1 MSEKSALDILVEE
14 TASAARKAVDEAKF
28 DTSTYGV
35 ITEKAGT
42 SYKVAAFGGV
52 YRFTSSHEYS
62 VGQKVVVTAL
72 QKNFRNI
79 VVTEGNTN
87 VELLNIKSV
96 VGQIGNDLEKLSDK
110 ANSEQ
115 KEVQSQINNT
125 ITTYYRYKDP
135 SERGSNDPSVD
146 WTTDEQKKA
155 HDGDLYQN
163 VRKNH
168 CFRWADTGEGY
179 EWVRI
184 TDSGLIN
191 ALSMAIY
198 ARDTA
203 NSKSKTFTQKP
214 TPMYNAGD
222 FWTEGPSGDLY
233 VCIKSRGDTEAYNKD
248 DWILA
253 TKYTDDTRAEEV
265 NTALNTH
272 IDIETG
278 HYNELSQGV
287 SDNKTAIVNVK
298 DSVEQIQGNVGS
310 FTAWDYNKTKK
321 QVGTN
326 KTNIEAL
333 QTDLKTA
340 NSQIGTNKAN
350 IETLQT
356 DFKTVN
362 SQVGTNKTNIETLQA
377 DLKTASDQVKT
388 NKTNIGTLTTDLND
402 AKSMESDHYGE
413 LTQSI
418 SDTNDSVAA
427 LNETVAAITLKNFL
441 AELGMAVNEDGA
453 LCFVAGS

>member
-42 SYKVAAFGGV
+42 AYKVAAFGGV

-96 VGQIGNDLEKLSDK
+96 VGQLGNDLEKLSDK

-135 SERGSNDPSVD
+135 NEKGSNDPSVN

-163 VRKNH
+163 VRRNH

-203 NSKSKTFTQKP
+203 NSKSQTFTQRP

-222 FWTEGPSGDLY
+222 IWTEGPSGDLY
-233 VCIKSRGDTEAYNKD
+233 VCIKSRGDTESYSKD

-253 TKYTDDTRAEEV
+253 TKYTDDTFAKEV
-265 NTALNTH
+265 NRTLNTQ
-272 IDIETG
+272 IDTETG

-287 SDNKTAIVNVK
+287 SDNKTAIKNVK

-310 FTAWDYNKTKK
+310 FTALDYNKTKK

-340 NSQIGTNKAN
+340 NSQIGTNK
-350 IETLQT
+350 
-356 DFKTVN
+356 
-362 SQVGTNKTNIETLQA
+362 SNIETLQA

-388 NKTNIGTLTTDLND
+388 NKTNIGTLTTDLNN
-402 AKSMESDHYGE
+402 AKSTESDHYGE

-418 SDTNDSVAA
+418 SDTNDSVTA

-441 AELGMAVNEDGA
+441 AELGMAVNKDGA
-453 LCFVAGS
+453 LCFVMKS

>member
-42 SYKVAAFGGV
+42 AYKVAAFGGV

-96 VGQIGNDLEKLSDK
+96 VGQLGNDLEKLSDK
-110 ANSEQ
+110 ADSEQ

-135 SERGSNDPSVD
+135 NENDSNDPSAN

-163 VRKNH
+163 VQRNH

-191 ALSMAIY
+191 ALSMATY

-203 NSKSKTFTQKP
+203 NSKSQTFTQRP
-214 TPMYNAGD
+214 TPMYNVGD
-222 FWTEGPSGDLY
+222 IWAEGPSGDLY
-233 VCIKSRGDTEAYNKD
+233 VCIKSRGDTESYSKN

-253 TKYTDDTRAEEV
+253 TKYTDDTLAKEV
-265 NTALNTH
+265 NTALNTQ
-272 IDIETG
+272 IDNETG
-278 HYNELSQGV
+278 HYKELSQGI
-287 SDNKTAIVNVK
+287 SDNKTAIGNVK
-298 DSVEQIQGNVGS
+298 DSIEQIQGNVGS
-310 FTAWDYNKTKK
+310 FTASDYNETKK

-340 NSQIGTNKAN
+340 NSQIGTNK
-350 IETLQT
+350 
-356 DFKTVN
+356 
-362 SQVGTNKTNIETLQA
+362 TNIETLQA
-377 DLKTASDQVKT
+377 DLKTASNQVKT
-388 NKTNIGTLTTDLND
+388 NKTNIGTLTTDLNN
-402 AKSMESDHYGE
+402 AKSTESDHYGE

-418 SDTNDSVAA
+418 SETNDSVTA

-441 AELGMAVNEDGA
+441 AELGMAVNKDGA
-453 LCFVAGS
+453 LCFVMKS

>member
-42 SYKVAAFGGV
+42 AYKVVAFGGV

-96 VGQIGNDLEKLSDK
+96 VGKLGNDLEKLSDK
-110 ANSEQ
+110 TDSEQ

-135 SERGSNDPSVD
+135 GEIDSNDPSVD

-163 VRKNH
+163 VRRNH

-191 ALSMAIY
+191 ALSMATY

-214 TPMYNAGD
+214 TPMYNVGD
-222 FWTEGPSGDLY
+222 FWTEGPSGNLY
-233 VCIKSRGDTEAYNKD
+233 VCIKSRGDTEAYSKD

-253 TKYTDDTRAEEV
+253 TKYTDDTRAEEISK
-265 NTALNTH
+265 TLNTH
-272 IDIETG
+272 IDVETG
-278 HYNELSQGV
+278 HYNE
-287 SDNKTAIVNVK
+287 
-298 DSVEQIQGNVGS
+298 
-310 FTAWDYNKTKK
+310 TKK
-321 QVGTN
+321 QV
-326 KTNIEAL
+326 
-333 QTDLKTA
+333 D
-340 NSQIGTNKAN
+340 
-350 IETLQT
+350 
-356 DFKTVN
+356 
-362 SQVGTNKTNIETLQA
+362 TNKTNIETLQA
-377 DLKTASDQVKT
+377 DLKTASNQVKT
-388 NKTNIGTLTTDLND
+388 NKTNIGTLTTGLND
-402 AKSMESDHYGE
+402 AKSTESGHYRE

-418 SDTNDSVAA
+418 SDTNGSVAA
-427 LNETVAAITLKNFL
+427 LNKTVAAITLKNFL
-441 AELGMAVNEDGA
+441 AELGMAVNKDGA

>member
-42 SYKVAAFGGV
+42 AYKVAAFGGV

-96 VGQIGNDLEKLSDK
+96 VGQLGNDLERLSDK

-135 SERGSNDPSVD
+135 NEKGSNDPSVN

-163 VRKNH
+163 VRRNH

-203 NSKSKTFTQKP
+203 NSKSQTFTQKP

-222 FWTEGPSGDLY
+222 IWTEGPSGDLY
-233 VCIKSRGDTEAYNKD
+233 VCIKSRGDTESYSKD

-253 TKYTDDTRAEEV
+253 TKYTDDTFAKEV
-265 NTALNTH
+265 NRTLNTQ
-272 IDIETG
+272 IDTETG

-287 SDNKTAIVNVK
+287 SDNKTAIEKVK

-340 NSQIGTNKAN
+340 NSQIGTNK
-350 IETLQT
+350 L
-356 DFKTVN
+356 
-362 SQVGTNKTNIETLQA
+362 NIETLQA

-388 NKTNIGTLTTDLND
+388 NKTNIGTLTTDLNN
-402 AKSMESDHYGE
+402 AKSTESDHYGE

-418 SDTNDSVAA
+418 SDTNNSVTA
-427 LNETVAAITLKNFL
+427 LNEMVAAITLKNFL
-441 AELGMAVNEDGA
+441 AELGMAVNKDGA
-453 LCFVAGS
+453 LCFVMKS

>member
-42 SYKVAAFGGV
+42 AYKVAAFGGV

-96 VGQIGNDLEKLSDK
+96 VGQLGNDLEKLSDK

-135 SERGSNDPSVD
+135 NEKGSNDPSVN

-163 VRKNH
+163 VRRNH

-203 NSKSKTFTQKP
+203 NSKSQTFTQRP

-222 FWTEGPSGDLY
+222 IWTEGPSGDLY
-233 VCIKSRGDTEAYNKD
+233 VCIKSRGDTESYSKD

-253 TKYTDDTRAEEV
+253 TKYTDDTFAKEV
-265 NTALNTH
+265 NRTLNTQ
-272 IDIETG
+272 IDTETG

-287 SDNKTAIVNVK
+287 SDNKTAIKNVK

-310 FTAWDYNKTKK
+310 FTALDYNKTKK

-340 NSQIGTNKAN
+340 NSQIGTNK
-350 IETLQT
+350 
-356 DFKTVN
+356 
-362 SQVGTNKTNIETLQA
+362 SNIETLQA

-388 NKTNIGTLTTDLND
+388 NKTNIGTLTTDLNN
-402 AKSMESDHYGE
+402 AKSTESDHYGE

-418 SDTNDSVAA
+418 SDTNDSVTA

-453 LCFVAGS
+453 LCFVVKS

>member
-42 SYKVAAFGGV
+42 AYKVAAFGGV

-96 VGQIGNDLEKLSDK
+96 VGQLGNDLEKLSDK

-135 SERGSNDPSVD
+135 NEKGSNDPSVN

-163 VRKNH
+163 VRRNH

-203 NSKSKTFTQKP
+203 NSKSQTFTQKP

-222 FWTEGPSGDLY
+222 IWTEGPSGDLY
-233 VCIKSRGDTEAYNKD
+233 VCIKSRGDTESYSKD

-253 TKYTDDTRAEEV
+253 TKYTDDTFAKEV
-265 NTALNTH
+265 NRTLNTQ
-272 IDIETG
+272 IDTETS

-287 SDNKTAIVNVK
+287 SDNKTAIEKVK
-298 DSVEQIQGNVGS
+298 DSVEQIQENVGS

-326 KTNIEAL
+326 KTYIEAL

-340 NSQIGTNKAN
+340 NSQIGTNK
-350 IETLQT
+350 
-356 DFKTVN
+356 
-362 SQVGTNKTNIETLQA
+362 SNIETLQA

-388 NKTNIGTLTTDLND
+388 NKTNIGTLTTDLNN
-402 AKSMESDHYGE
+402 AKSTESDHYGE

-418 SDTNDSVAA
+418 SDTNNSITA

-453 LCFVAGS
+453 LCFVVKS

>member
-42 SYKVAAFGGV
+42 AYKVAAFGGV

-96 VGQIGNDLEKLSDK
+96 VGQLGNDLEKLSDK

-135 SERGSNDPSVD
+135 NENGSNDPSVN

-163 VRKNH
+163 VRRNH

-203 NSKSKTFTQKP
+203 NSKSRTFTQKP

-222 FWTEGPSGDLY
+222 IWTEGPSGDLY
-233 VCIKSRGDTEAYNKD
+233 VCIKSRGDTESYSKD

-253 TKYTDDTRAEEV
+253 TKYTDDTFAKEV
-265 NTALNTH
+265 NRTLNTQ
-272 IDIETG
+272 IDNETG
-278 HYNELSQGV
+278 HYKELSQGV
-287 SDNKTAIVNVK
+287 SDNKTAIKNVK
-298 DSVEQIQGNVGS
+298 DSIEQLQGNVGS

-326 KTNIEAL
+326 KTNIETL
-333 QTDLKTA
+333 QTDLKTV
-340 NSQIGTNKAN
+340 NSQIGTNK
-350 IETLQT
+350 
-356 DFKTVN
+356 
-362 SQVGTNKTNIETLQA
+362 SNIETLQA

-388 NKTNIGTLTTDLND
+388 NKTNIGTLTTDLNN
-402 AKSMESDHYGE
+402 AKSTESDHYGE

-418 SDTNDSVAA
+418 SDTNNSVTA
-427 LNETVAAITLKNFL
+427 LNEMVAAITLKNFL
-441 AELGMAVNEDGA
+441 AELGMAVNKDGA
-453 LCFVAGS
+453 LCFVMKS

>member
-42 SYKVAAFGGV
+42 AYKVAAFGGV

-96 VGQIGNDLEKLSDK
+96 VGQLGNDLEKLSDK

-135 SERGSNDPSVD
+135 NEKGSNDPSVN

-163 VRKNH
+163 VRRNH

-203 NSKSKTFTQKP
+203 NSKSQTFTQKP
-214 TPMYNAGD
+214 TPTYNAGD
-222 FWTEGPSGDLY
+222 IWTEGPSGDLY
-233 VCIKSRGDTEAYNKD
+233 VCIKSRGDTESYSKD

-253 TKYTDDTRAEEV
+253 TKYTDDTFAKEV
-265 NTALNTH
+265 NRTLNTQ
-272 IDIETG
+272 IDTETG

-287 SDNKTAIVNVK
+287 SDNKTAIEKVK

-340 NSQIGTNKAN
+340 NSQIGTNK
-350 IETLQT
+350 L
-356 DFKTVN
+356 
-362 SQVGTNKTNIETLQA
+362 NIETLQA

-388 NKTNIGTLTTDLND
+388 NKTNIGTLTTDLNN
-402 AKSMESDHYGE
+402 AKSTESDHYGE

-418 SDTNDSVAA
+418 SDTNNSVTA
-427 LNETVAAITLKNFL
+427 LNEMVAAITLKNFL
-441 AELGMAVNEDGA
+441 AELGMAVNKDGA
-453 LCFVAGS
+453 LCFVMKS

>member
-42 SYKVAAFGGV
+42 AYKVAAFGGV

-96 VGQIGNDLEKLSDK
+96 VGQLGNDLEKLSDK

-135 SERGSNDPSVD
+135 NEKGSNDPSVN

-163 VRKNH
+163 VRRNH

-203 NSKSKTFTQKP
+203 NSKSQTFTQKP

-222 FWTEGPSGDLY
+222 IWTEGPSGDLY
-233 VCIKSRGDTEAYNKD
+233 VCIKSRGDTESYSKD

-253 TKYTDDTRAEEV
+253 TKYTDDTFAKEV
-265 NTALNTH
+265 NRTLNTQ
-272 IDIETG
+272 IDTETS

-287 SDNKTAIVNVK
+287 SDNKTAIEKVK
-298 DSVEQIQGNVGS
+298 DSVEQIQENVGS

-340 NSQIGTNKAN
+340 NSQIGTNK
-350 IETLQT
+350 
-356 DFKTVN
+356 
-362 SQVGTNKTNIETLQA
+362 SNIETLQA

-388 NKTNIGTLTTDLND
+388 NKTNIGTLTTDLNN
-402 AKSMESDHYGE
+402 AKSTESDHYGE

-418 SDTNDSVAA
+418 SDTNNSITA

-453 LCFVAGS
+453 LCFVVKS

>member
-42 SYKVAAFGGV
+42 AYKVAAFGGV

-87 VELLNIKSV
+87 VELLSIKSV
-96 VGQIGNDLEKLSDK
+96 VGQLGNDLEKLSDK

-135 SERGSNDPSVD
+135 NEKGSNDPSVN

-163 VRKNH
+163 VRRNH

-203 NSKSKTFTQKP
+203 NSKSQTFTQRP

-222 FWTEGPSGDLY
+222 IWTEGPSGDLY
-233 VCIKSRGDTEAYNKD
+233 VCIKSRGDTESYSKD

-253 TKYTDDTRAEEV
+253 TKYTDDTFAKEV
-265 NTALNTH
+265 NRTLNAQ
-272 IDIETG
+272 IDTETG

-287 SDNKTAIVNVK
+287 SDNKTAIKNVK
-298 DSVEQIQGNVGS
+298 DSIEQIQGNVGS
-310 FTAWDYNKTKK
+310 FTVLDYNKTKK

-340 NSQIGTNKAN
+340 NSQIGTNK
-350 IETLQT
+350 
-356 DFKTVN
+356 
-362 SQVGTNKTNIETLQA
+362 SNIETLQA

-388 NKTNIGTLTTDLND
+388 NKTNIGTLTTDLNN
-402 AKSMESDHYGE
+402 AKSTESDHYGE

-418 SDTNDSVAA
+418 SDTNDSVTA

-453 LCFVAGS
+453 LCFVVKS

>member
-1 MSEKSALDILVEE
+1 MSEKTAVDVIVEQ
-14 TASAARKAVDEAKF
+14 TISAARKAVSEAQF

-96 VGQIGNDLEKLSDK
+96 VGQLGSDLEKLSDK
-110 ANSEQ
+110 ADSEQ

-135 SERGSNDPSVD
+135 SENDSNDPSVD

-163 VRKNH
+163 VRRNH

-191 ALSMAIY
+191 ALSMAVY

-203 NSKSKTFTQKP
+203 NSKSRTFTQRP
-214 TPMYNAGD
+214 TPMYNVGD
-222 FWTEGPSGDLY
+222 IWAEGPSGDLY
-233 VCIKSRGDTEAYNKD
+233 VCIKSRSDTESYSKD

-253 TKYTDDTRAEEV
+253 TKYTDDTFAKEV
-265 NTALNTH
+265 NTALNTQ
-272 IDIETG
+272 IDNETG

-287 SDNKTAIVNVK
+287 SDNKTAIGNVK
-298 DSVEQIQGNVGS
+298 DSIKQIQGNVGS
-310 FTAWDYNKTKK
+310 FTASDYSKTKK

-326 KTNIEAL
+326 K
-333 QTDLKTA
+333 
-340 NSQIGTNKAN
+340 S
-350 IETLQT
+350 
-356 DFKTVN
+356 
-362 SQVGTNKTNIETLQA
+362 NIETLQA
-377 DLKTASDQVKT
+377 DLKTASNQVKT
-388 NKTNIGTLTTDLND
+388 NKTNIGTLTTDLNN
-402 AKSMESDHYGE
+402 AKSTESAHYGE

-418 SDTNDSVAA
+418 SDTNDSVTA
-427 LNETVAAITLKNFL
+427 LNETVAAITLKNLL
-441 AELGMAVNEDGA
+441 AELGMAVNEDGT
-453 LCFVAGS
+453 LCFVMKS

>member
-42 SYKVAAFGGV
+42 AYKVAAFGGV

-96 VGQIGNDLEKLSDK
+96 VGQLGNDLEKLSDK

-135 SERGSNDPSVD
+135 NEKGSNDPSVN

-163 VRKNH
+163 VRRNH

-203 NSKSKTFTQKP
+203 NSKSQTFTQRP

-222 FWTEGPSGDLY
+222 IWTEGPSGDLY
-233 VCIKSRGDTEAYNKD
+233 VCIKSRGDTESYSKD

-253 TKYTDDTRAEEV
+253 TKYTDDTFAKEV
-265 NTALNTH
+265 NRTLNAQ
-272 IDIETG
+272 IDTETG

-287 SDNKTAIVNVK
+287 SDNKTAIKNVK
-298 DSVEQIQGNVGS
+298 DSIEQIQGNVGS
-310 FTAWDYNKTKK
+310 FTALDYNKTKK

-340 NSQIGTNKAN
+340 NSQIGTNK
-350 IETLQT
+350 
-356 DFKTVN
+356 
-362 SQVGTNKTNIETLQA
+362 SNIETLQA

-388 NKTNIGTLTTDLND
+388 NKTNIGTLTTDLNN
-402 AKSMESDHYGE
+402 AKSTESDHYGE

-418 SDTNDSVAA
+418 SDTNNSVTA
-427 LNETVAAITLKNFL
+427 LNEMVAAITLKNFL

-453 LCFVAGS
+453 LCFVVKS

>member
-42 SYKVAAFGGV
+42 AYKVAAFGGV

-96 VGQIGNDLEKLSDK
+96 VGQLGNDLEKLSDK
-110 ANSEQ
+110 ADSEQ

-135 SERGSNDPSVD
+135 GERNSNDPSVD

-233 VCIKSRGDTEAYNKD
+233 VCIKSRSDTESYSKD

-272 IDIETG
+272 IDVETS

-287 SDNKTAIVNVK
+287 SDNKTAIGNVK

-310 FTAWDYNKTKK
+310 FTAWDYNRTKK

-377 DLKTASDQVKT
+377 DLKTASDQVNT

-402 AKSMESDHYGE
+402 AKSTESDHYGE

-418 SDTNDSVAA
+418 SDTNDSVTA
-427 LNETVAAITLKNFL
+427 LNEAVAAITLKNFL

-453 LCFVAGS
+453 LCFVMKS

>member
-28 DTSTYGV
+28 DISTYGV

-42 SYKVAAFGGV
+42 AYKVAAFGGV

-135 SERGSNDPSVD
+135 NENGSNDPSAN

-163 VRKNH
+163 VQRNH

-191 ALSMAIY
+191 ALSMATY

-203 NSKSKTFTQKP
+203 NSKSQTFTQRP
-214 TPMYNAGD
+214 TPMYNVGD
-222 FWTEGPSGDLY
+222 IWAEGPSGDLY
-233 VCIKSRGDTEAYNKD
+233 VCIKSRGDTESYSKN

-253 TKYTDDTRAEEV
+253 TKYTDDTLAKEV
-265 NTALNTH
+265 NTALNTQ
-272 IDIETG
+272 IDNETG
-278 HYNELSQGV
+278 HYKELSQGI
-287 SDNKTAIVNVK
+287 SDNKTAIGNVK
-298 DSVEQIQGNVGS
+298 DSIEQIQGNVGS
-310 FTAWDYNKTKK
+310 FTASDYNETKK
-321 QVGTN
+321 Q
-326 KTNIEAL
+326 I
-333 QTDLKTA
+333 
-340 NSQIGTNKAN
+340 
-350 IETLQT
+350 
-356 DFKTVN
+356 
-362 SQVGTNKTNIETLQA
+362 GTNKTNIETLQA
-377 DLKTASDQVKT
+377 DLKTASNQVKT
-388 NKTNIGTLTTDLND
+388 NKTNIGTLTTDLNN
-402 AKSMESDHYGE
+402 AKSTESDHYGE
-413 LTQSI
+413 LAQSI
-418 SDTNDSVAA
+418 SETNDSVTA

-441 AELGMAVNEDGA
+441 AELGMAVNKDGA
-453 LCFVAGS
+453 LCFVMKS

>member
-42 SYKVAAFGGV
+42 AYKVAAFGGV

-96 VGQIGNDLEKLSDK
+96 VGQLGNDLEKLSNK

-135 SERGSNDPSVD
+135 NEKGSNDPSVN

-163 VRKNH
+163 VRRNH

-203 NSKSKTFTQKP
+203 NSKSQTFTQRP

-222 FWTEGPSGDLY
+222 IWTEGPSGDLY
-233 VCIKSRGDTEAYNKD
+233 VCIKSRGDTESYSKD

-253 TKYTDDTRAEEV
+253 TKYTDDTFAKEV
-265 NTALNTH
+265 NRTLNTQ
-272 IDIETG
+272 IEAETG

-287 SDNKTAIVNVK
+287 SDNKTAIEKVK

-340 NSQIGTNKAN
+340 NSQIGTNK
-350 IETLQT
+350 
-356 DFKTVN
+356 
-362 SQVGTNKTNIETLQA
+362 SNIETLQA

-388 NKTNIGTLTTDLND
+388 NKTNIGTLTTDLNN
-402 AKSMESDHYGE
+402 AKSTESDHYGE

-418 SDTNDSVAA
+418 SDTNDSVTA

-453 LCFVAGS
+453 LCFVVKS

>member
-42 SYKVAAFGGV
+42 AYKVAAFGGV

-96 VGQIGNDLEKLSDK
+96 VGRLGNDLEKLSDK
-110 ANSEQ
+110 TDSEQ

-135 SERGSNDPSVD
+135 SERDSNDPSVD

-155 HDGDLYQN
+155 HNGDLYQN
-163 VRKNH
+163 VQENH

-191 ALSMAIY
+191 ALSMATY

-203 NSKSKTFTQKP
+203 NSKSQTFTQKP
-214 TPMYNAGD
+214 TPMYNTGD

-233 VCIKSRGDTEAYNKD
+233 VCIKSRSDTEAYSKD

-253 TKYTDDTRAEEV
+253 TKYTDDTLAKKV
-265 NTALNTH
+265 SDDLNTH
-272 IDIETG
+272 IDVETG
-278 HYNELSQGV
+278 RYNELSQ
-287 SDNKTAIVNVK
+287 
-298 DSVEQIQGNVGS
+298 
-310 FTAWDYNKTKK
+310 
-321 QVGTN
+321 
-326 KTNIEAL
+326 
-333 QTDLKTA
+333 
-340 NSQIGTNKAN
+340 
-350 IETLQT
+350 
-356 DFKTVN
+356 
-362 SQVGTNKTNIETLQA
+362 
-377 DLKTASDQVKT
+377 
-388 NKTNIGTLTTDLND
+388 
-402 AKSMESDHYGE
+402 
-413 LTQSI
+413 SI
-418 SDTNDSVAA
+418 SKTNDSVTA
-427 LNETVAAITLKNFL
+427 LNKTVAAITLDNFL
-441 AELGMAVNEDGA
+441 AQLGLKVNNDGA

>member
-14 TASAARKAVDEAKF
+14 IASAARKAVDEAKF

-42 SYKVAAFGGV
+42 AYKVAAFGGV

-96 VGQIGNDLEKLSDK
+96 VGQLGNDLEKLSDK

-135 SERGSNDPSVD
+135 NEKGSNDPSVN

-163 VRKNH
+163 VRRNH

-203 NSKSKTFTQKP
+203 NSKSQTFTQKP

-222 FWTEGPSGDLY
+222 IWTEGPSGDLY
-233 VCIKSRGDTEAYNKD
+233 VCIKSRGDTESYSKD

-253 TKYTDDTRAEEV
+253 TKYTDDTFAKEV
-265 NTALNTH
+265 NRTLNTQ
-272 IDIETG
+272 IDTETG
-278 HYNELSQGV
+278 HYNELLQGV
-287 SDNKTAIVNVK
+287 SDNKTAIEKVK

-340 NSQIGTNKAN
+340 NSQIGTNK
-350 IETLQT
+350 
-356 DFKTVN
+356 
-362 SQVGTNKTNIETLQA
+362 SNIETLQA
-377 DLKTASDQVKT
+377 DLKMASDQVKT
-388 NKTNIGTLTTDLND
+388 NKTNIGTLTTDLNN
-402 AKSMESDHYGE
+402 AKSTESDHYGE

-418 SDTNDSVAA
+418 SDTNNSVTA

-453 LCFVAGS
+453 LCFVVKS

>member
-35 ITEKAGT
+35 ITEKAGIA
-42 SYKVAAFGGV
+42 YKVAAFGGV

-96 VGQIGNDLEKLSDK
+96 VGQLGNDLEKLSDK

-135 SERGSNDPSVD
+135 NENGSNDPSVN

-163 VRKNH
+163 VRRNH

-203 NSKSKTFTQKP
+203 NSKSRTFTQKP
-214 TPMYNAGD
+214 TPMYNVGD
-222 FWTEGPSGDLY
+222 IWAEGPSGDLY
-233 VCIKSRGDTEAYNKD
+233 VCIKSRGDTESYSKD

-253 TKYTDDTRAEEV
+253 TKYTDDTFAKEV
-265 NTALNTH
+265 NRTLNAQ
-272 IDIETG
+272 IDTETG

-287 SDNKTAIVNVK
+287 SDNKAAIENVK
-298 DSVEQIQGNVGS
+298 DSIEQIQGNVGS

-333 QTDLKTA
+333 QTDLKTV
-340 NSQIGTNKAN
+340 NSQIGTNK
-350 IETLQT
+350 
-356 DFKTVN
+356 
-362 SQVGTNKTNIETLQA
+362 SNIETLQA

-388 NKTNIGTLTTDLND
+388 NKTNIGTLTTDLNN
-402 AKSMESDHYGE
+402 AKSTESDHYGE

-418 SDTNDSVAA
+418 SDTNNSVTA

-453 LCFVAGS
+453 LCFVMKS

>member
-42 SYKVAAFGGV
+42 AYKVAAFGGV

-96 VGQIGNDLEKLSDK
+96 VGQLGNDLEKLSDK
-110 ANSEQ
+110 ADSEQ

-135 SERGSNDPSVD
+135 NENGSNDPSVN

-163 VRKNH
+163 VRRNH
-168 CFRWADTGEGY
+168 CFRWADAGEGY
-179 EWVRI
+179 EWVQI

-191 ALSMAIY
+191 ALSMATY

-203 NSKSKTFTQKP
+203 NSKSQTFTQRP
-214 TPMYNAGD
+214 TPIYNVGD
-222 FWTEGPSGDLY
+222 IWAEGPSGDLY
-233 VCIKSRGDTEAYNKD
+233 VCIKSRGDTESYSKD

-253 TKYTDDTRAEEV
+253 TKYTDDTFAKEV
-265 NTALNTH
+265 NRTLNTQ
-272 IDIETG
+272 IDNETG
-278 HYNELSQGV
+278 HYKELSQGV
-287 SDNKTAIVNVK
+287 SDNKTAIKKVK

-310 FTAWDYNKTKK
+310 FTASDYNKTKK

-340 NSQIGTNKAN
+340 NSQIGTNK
-350 IETLQT
+350 
-356 DFKTVN
+356 
-362 SQVGTNKTNIETLQA
+362 SNIETLQA
-377 DLKTASDQVKT
+377 DLKTASNQVKT
-388 NKTNIGTLTTDLND
+388 NKTNIGTLTTNLNN
-402 AKSMESDHYGE
+402 AKSTESDHYGE

-418 SDTNDSVAA
+418 SDTNNSVTA
-427 LNETVAAITLKNFL
+427 LNEMVAAITLKNFL
-441 AELGMAVNEDGA
+441 AELGMAVNKDGA
-453 LCFVAGS
+453 LCFVMKS

>member
-42 SYKVAAFGGV
+42 AYKVAAFGGV

-87 VELLNIKSV
+87 VELLNVKLV
-96 VGQIGNDLEKLSDK
+96 VGQLGNDLEKLSDK

-135 SERGSNDPSVD
+135 NENGSNDPSVN

-163 VRKNH
+163 VRRNH

-179 EWVRI
+179 EWVQI
-184 TDSGLIN
+184 TNSGLIN

-203 NSKSKTFTQKP
+203 NSKSQTFTQRP
-214 TPMYNAGD
+214 TPMYNVGD
-222 FWTEGPSGDLY
+222 IWAEGPYGDLY
-233 VCIKSRGDTEAYNKD
+233 VCIKSRGDTESYSKD

-253 TKYTDDTRAEEV
+253 TKYTDDTFAKEV
-265 NTALNTH
+265 NRTLNTQ
-272 IDIETG
+272 IDNEIG
-278 HYNELSQGV
+278 HYRELSQGV
-287 SDNKTAIVNVK
+287 SDNKTAIKKVK

-310 FTAWDYNKTKK
+310 FTASDYNKTK
-321 QVGTN
+321 
-326 KTNIEAL
+326 E
-333 QTDLKTA
+333 
-340 NSQIGTNKAN
+340 
-350 IETLQT
+350 
-356 DFKTVN
+356 
-362 SQVGTNKTNIETLQA
+362 QVGTNKTNIETLQA

-388 NKTNIGTLTTDLND
+388 NKTNIDTLTTDLNN
-402 AKSMESDHYGE
+402 AKSTESDHYGE

-418 SDTNDSVAA
+418 SDTNDSVTA

-441 AELGMAVNEDGA
+441 TELGMAVNEDGA
-453 LCFVAGS
+453 LCFVVRS

>member
-42 SYKVAAFGGV
+42 AYKVAAFGGV

-87 VELLNIKSV
+87 VELLSIKSV
-96 VGQIGNDLEKLSDK
+96 VGQLGNDLEKLSDK

-135 SERGSNDPSVD
+135 NENGSNDPSVN

-163 VRKNH
+163 VRRNH

-203 NSKSKTFTQKP
+203 NSKSRTFTQKP

-222 FWTEGPSGDLY
+222 IWTEGPSGDLY
-233 VCIKSRGDTEAYNKD
+233 VCIKSRGDTESYSKD

-253 TKYTDDTRAEEV
+253 TKYTDDTFAKEV
-265 NTALNTH
+265 NRTLNTQ
-272 IDIETG
+272 IDTETG

-287 SDNKTAIVNVK
+287 SDNKTAIGNVK
-298 DSVEQIQGNVGS
+298 DSIEQIQGNVGS

-333 QTDLKTA
+333 QTDLKTV
-340 NSQIGTNKAN
+340 NSQIGTNK
-350 IETLQT
+350 
-356 DFKTVN
+356 
-362 SQVGTNKTNIETLQA
+362 SNIETLQA

-388 NKTNIGTLTTDLND
+388 NKTNIGTLTTDLNN
-402 AKSMESDHYGE
+402 AKSTESDHYGE

-418 SDTNDSVAA
+418 SDTNDSVTA

-441 AELGMAVNEDGA
+441 AELGMAVNEDGV
-453 LCFVAGS
+453 LCFVMKS

>member
-42 SYKVAAFGGV
+42 AYKVAAFGGV

-96 VGQIGNDLEKLSDK
+96 VGQIGSDLEKLSDK

-135 SERGSNDPSVD
+135 SENGSNDPSVD

-163 VRKNH
+163 VRRNH

-203 NSKSKTFTQKP
+203 NSKSRTFTQKP
-214 TPMYNAGD
+214 TPMYNVGD
-222 FWTEGPSGDLY
+222 IWAEGPSGDLY
-233 VCIKSRGDTEAYNKD
+233 VCIKSRGDTESYSKN

-253 TKYTDDTRAEEV
+253 TKYTDDTLAKEV
-265 NTALNTH
+265 NRTLNTQ
-272 IDIETG
+272 IDTETG
-278 HYNELSQGV
+278 HYTELSQGV
-287 SDNKTAIVNVK
+287 SDNKKAIGNVK
-298 DSVEQIQGNVGS
+298 NSIEQIQGNVGS
-310 FTAWDYNKTKK
+310 FTASDYNETKK

-333 QTDLKTA
+333 QTNLKTA
-340 NSQIGTNKAN
+340 NSQIDTNK
-350 IETLQT
+350 
-356 DFKTVN
+356 
-362 SQVGTNKTNIETLQA
+362 SNIETLQA

-388 NKTNIGTLTTDLND
+388 NKTNIGTLTTDLNN
-402 AKSMESDHYGE
+402 AKSTESDHYDE

-418 SDTNDSVAA
+418 SDTNGSVTA

-453 LCFVAGS
+453 LCFVVKS

>member
-42 SYKVAAFGGV
+42 AYKVAAFGGV

-87 VELLNIKSV
+87 VELLSIKSV
-96 VGQIGNDLEKLSDK
+96 VGQLGNDLEKLSDK
-110 ANSEQ
+110 ADSEQ

-135 SERGSNDPSVD
+135 NEKGSNDPSVN

-163 VRKNH
+163 VRRNN
-168 CFRWADTGEGY
+168 CFRWTDTGEGY

-203 NSKSKTFTQKP
+203 NSKNQTFTQRP

-222 FWTEGPSGDLY
+222 IWVEGPSGDLY
-233 VCIKSRGDTEAYNKD
+233 VCIKSRGDTESYSKD

-253 TKYTDDTRAEEV
+253 TKYTDDTFAKEV
-265 NTALNTH
+265 NRTLNAQ
-272 IDIETG
+272 IDTETG

-287 SDNKTAIVNVK
+287 SDNKTAIKNVK
-298 DSVEQIQGNVGS
+298 DSIEQIQGNVGS
-310 FTAWDYNKTKK
+310 FTVSDYNETKK

-326 KTNIEAL
+326 KTNIESL

-340 NSQIGTNKAN
+340 NSQIGTNK
-350 IETLQT
+350 
-356 DFKTVN
+356 
-362 SQVGTNKTNIETLQA
+362 SNIETLQA
-377 DLKTASDQVKT
+377 DLKTASNQVKT
-388 NKTNIGTLTTDLND
+388 NKTNIGTLTTDLNN
-402 AKSMESDHYGE
+402 AKSTESDHYGE

-418 SDTNDSVAA
+418 SNTNDSVTA

-441 AELGMAVNEDGA
+441 TELGMAVNEDGA
-453 LCFVAGS
+453 LCFVVRS

>member
-42 SYKVAAFGGV
+42 AYKVAAFGGV

-62 VGQKVVVTAL
+62 FGQKVVVTAL

-96 VGQIGNDLEKLSDK
+96 VGQLDNDLGKLSDK
-110 ANSEQ
+110 ADSEQ
-115 KEVQSQINNT
+115 KEAQSQINNT

-135 SERGSNDPSVD
+135 SENGSNDPSVD

-163 VRKNH
+163 VRRNH

-191 ALSMAIY
+191 ALSMATY

-203 NSKSKTFTQKP
+203 NSKSQTFTQRP
-214 TPMYNAGD
+214 TPIYNVGD
-222 FWTEGPSGDLY
+222 IWAEGPSGDLY
-233 VCIKSRGDTEAYNKD
+233 VCIKSRGDTESYSKS

-253 TKYTDDTRAEEV
+253 TKYTDDTFAKDV
-265 NTALNTH
+265 NRALNTQ
-272 IDIETG
+272 IDNEAS

-287 SDNKTAIVNVK
+287 SDNKTAI
-298 DSVEQIQGNVGS
+298 
-310 FTAWDYNKTKK
+310 
-321 QVGTN
+321 
-326 KTNIEAL
+326 
-333 QTDLKTA
+333 
-340 NSQIGTNKAN
+340 
-350 IETLQT
+350 
-356 DFKTVN
+356 
-362 SQVGTNKTNIETLQA
+362 ETLQA
-377 DLKTASDQVKT
+377 DLKTASNQVKT
-388 NKTNIGTLTTDLND
+388 NKTNIGTLTTDLNNT
-402 AKSMESDHYGE
+402 KSTESDHYGE

-418 SDTNDSVAA
+418 SDTNNSVTA

-441 AELGMAVNEDGA
+441 AELGMAVNKDGA
-453 LCFVAGS
+453 LCFIMKS

>member
-42 SYKVAAFGGV
+42 AYKVAAFGGV

-135 SERGSNDPSVD
+135 SENGSNDPSVD

-163 VRKNH
+163 VRRNH

-203 NSKSKTFTQKP
+203 NSKSRTFTQKP
-214 TPMYNAGD
+214 TPMYNVGD
-222 FWTEGPSGDLY
+222 IWAEGPSGDLY
-233 VCIKSRGDTEAYNKD
+233 VCIKSRGDTESYSKN

-253 TKYTDDTRAEEV
+253 TKYTDDTLAKEV
-265 NTALNTH
+265 NRTLNTQ
-272 IDIETG
+272 IDTETG
-278 HYNELSQGV
+278 HYTELSQGV
-287 SDNKTAIVNVK
+287 SDNKTAIEDVK
-298 DSVEQIQGNVGS
+298 DSIEQIQGNVGS
-310 FTAWDYNKTKK
+310 FTASDYNKTKK

-340 NSQIGTNKAN
+340 NSQIDTNK
-350 IETLQT
+350 
-356 DFKTVN
+356 
-362 SQVGTNKTNIETLQA
+362 SNIETLQA

-388 NKTNIGTLTTDLND
+388 NKTNIGTLTTDLNN
-402 AKSMESDHYGE
+402 AKSTESDHYGE

-418 SDTNDSVAA
+418 SDTNDSITA

-453 LCFVAGS
+453 LCFVVKS

>member
-42 SYKVAAFGGV
+42 AYKVAAFGGV

-96 VGQIGNDLEKLSDK
+96 VGQLGNDLEKLSDK

-135 SERGSNDPSVD
+135 NEKGSNDPSVN

-163 VRKNH
+163 VRRNH

-203 NSKSKTFTQKP
+203 NSKSQTFTQRP

-222 FWTEGPSGDLY
+222 IWTEGPSGDLY
-233 VCIKSRGDTEAYNKD
+233 VCIKSRGDTESYSKD

-253 TKYTDDTRAEEV
+253 TKYTDDTFAKEV
-265 NTALNTH
+265 NRTLNTQ
-272 IDIETG
+272 IDTETG

-287 SDNKTAIVNVK
+287 SDNKKAIKNVK
-298 DSVEQIQGNVGS
+298 DSVEQIQGNVGT

-326 KTNIEAL
+326 KTNIESL

-340 NSQIGTNKAN
+340 SSQIGTNK
-350 IETLQT
+350 
-356 DFKTVN
+356 
-362 SQVGTNKTNIETLQA
+362 SNIETLQA

-388 NKTNIGTLTTDLND
+388 NKTNIGTLTTDLNN
-402 AKSMESDHYGE
+402 AKSTESDHYGE

-418 SDTNDSVAA
+418 SDTNDSVTA

-441 AELGMAVNEDGA
+441 AELGMAVNEDGV
-453 LCFVAGS
+453 LCFVMKS

>member
-42 SYKVAAFGGV
+42 AYKVAAFGGV

-96 VGQIGNDLEKLSDK
+96 VGRLGNDLGKLSDK
-110 ANSEQ
+110 ADSEQ

-135 SERGSNDPSVD
+135 NENGSNDPSVD

-163 VRKNH
+163 VQRNH

-191 ALSMAIY
+191 ALSMATY

-203 NSKSKTFTQKP
+203 NSKSQTFTQRP
-214 TPMYNAGD
+214 TPMYNVGD
-222 FWTEGPSGDLY
+222 IWTEGPSGNLY
-233 VCIKSRGDTEAYNKD
+233 VCIKSRGDTESYSKN

-253 TKYTDDTRAEEV
+253 TKYTDDTFAKEV
-265 NTALNTH
+265 SKDLNH
-272 IDIETG
+272 
-278 HYNELSQGV
+278 Q
-287 SDNKTAIVNVK
+287 
-298 DSVEQIQGNVGS
+298 
-310 FTAWDYNKTKK
+310 
-321 QVGTN
+321 
-326 KTNIEAL
+326 IEAL
-333 QTDLKTA
+333 QADLNTA
-340 NSQIGTNKAN
+340 NSQIGTNKSN
-350 IETLQT
+350 IETLQ
-356 DFKTVN
+356 V
-362 SQVGTNKTNIETLQA
+362 

-388 NKTNIGTLTTDLND
+388 NKTNIGTLTTDLNN
-402 AKSMESDHYGE
+402 AKSTESDHYRE

-418 SDTNDSVAA
+418 SDTNNSVTA

-441 AELGMAVNEDGA
+441 AKLGMAVNEDGV
-453 LCFVAGS
+453 LCFVVKS

>member
-1 MSEKSALDILVEE
+1 MSEKSAIDILVEE
-14 TASAARKAVDEAKF
+14 TASAARKAVDEARF

-42 SYKVAAFGGV
+42 AYKVAAFGGV

-87 VELLNIKSV
+87 VELLSIKSV
-96 VGQIGNDLEKLSDK
+96 VGKLGNDLEKLSDK
-110 ANSEQ
+110 ADSEQ

-135 SERGSNDPSVD
+135 NENGSNDPSAD
-146 WTTDEQKKA
+146 WITDEQKKA

-163 VRKNH
+163 VRRNH

-179 EWVRI
+179 EWVQI
-184 TDSGLIN
+184 TNSGLIN

-203 NSKSKTFTQKP
+203 NSKSRTFTQKP
-214 TPMYNAGD
+214 TPMYNVGD
-222 FWTEGPSGDLY
+222 IWAEGSSGDLY
-233 VCIKSRGDTEAYNKD
+233 VCIKSRGDTESYSKN

-253 TKYTDDTRAEEV
+253 TKYTDDTLAKEV
-265 NTALNTH
+265 NTALNTQ
-272 IDIETG
+272 IDNETG
-278 HYNELSQGV
+278 HYKELSQGI
-287 SDNKTAIVNVK
+287 SDNKTAIGNVK
-298 DSVEQIQGNVGS
+298 DSIEQIQGNVGS
-310 FTAWDYNKTKK
+310 FTASDYNETKK
-321 QVGTN
+321 QVSTN

-340 NSQIGTNKAN
+340 NSQIGTNK
-350 IETLQT
+350 
-356 DFKTVN
+356 
-362 SQVGTNKTNIETLQA
+362 TNIETLQA
-377 DLKTASDQVKT
+377 DLKMASNQVKT
-388 NKTNIGTLTTDLND
+388 NKTNIGTLTTDLNN
-402 AKSMESDHYGE
+402 AKSTESNHYGE

-418 SDTNDSVAA
+418 SETNDSVTA
-427 LNETVAAITLKNFL
+427 LNETVAAITLENFL
-441 AELGMAVNEDGA
+441 AELGMAVNENGA
-453 LCFVAGS
+453 LCFVMKS

>member
-42 SYKVAAFGGV
+42 LYKVAAFGGV

-87 VELLNIKSV
+87 VELLSIKSV
-96 VGQIGNDLEKLSDK
+96 VGQLGNDLEKLSDK
-110 ANSEQ
+110 ADSEQ

-135 SERGSNDPSVD
+135 NENGSNDPSTD

-191 ALSMAIY
+191 ALSMATY

-203 NSKSKTFTQKP
+203 NSKSQTFTQKP

-222 FWTEGPSGDLY
+222 FWTEGQSGDLY

-253 TKYTDDTRAEEV
+253 TRYTDDTRAEEV

-272 IDIETG
+272 IDVETG

-287 SDNKTAIVNVK
+287 SDNKTAIGNVK

-326 KTNIEAL
+326 KTNIE
-333 QTDLKTA
+333 
-340 NSQIGTNKAN
+340 
-350 IETLQT
+350 
-356 DFKTVN
+356 
-362 SQVGTNKTNIETLQA
+362 TLQA

-388 NKTNIGTLTTDLND
+388 NKTNISTLTTDLND
-402 AKSMESDHYGE
+402 AKSTESDHYDE

-418 SDTNDSVAA
+418 SDTNDSVTA
-427 LNETVAAITLKNFL
+427 LNEAVAAITLKNFL
-441 AELGMAVNEDGA
+441 AELGMAVNKDGA
-453 LCFVAGS
+453 LCFVVKS

>member
-42 SYKVAAFGGV
+42 AYKVAAFGGV

-96 VGQIGNDLEKLSDK
+96 VGQLGNDLEKLSDK
-110 ANSEQ
+110 ANFEQ

-135 SERGSNDPSVD
+135 NEKGSNDPSVN

-163 VRKNH
+163 VRRNH

-203 NSKSKTFTQKP
+203 NSKSQTFTQKP

-222 FWTEGPSGDLY
+222 IWTEGPSGDLY
-233 VCIKSRGDTEAYNKD
+233 VCIKSRGDTESYSKD

-253 TKYTDDTRAEEV
+253 TKYTDDTFAKEV
-265 NTALNTH
+265 NRTLNTQ
-272 IDIETG
+272 IDTETG
-278 HYNELSQGV
+278 HYNELLQGV
-287 SDNKTAIVNVK
+287 SDNKTAIEKVK

-340 NSQIGTNKAN
+340 NSQIGTNK
-350 IETLQT
+350 
-356 DFKTVN
+356 
-362 SQVGTNKTNIETLQA
+362 SNIETLQA
-377 DLKTASDQVKT
+377 DLKMASDQVKT
-388 NKTNIGTLTTDLND
+388 NKTNIGTLTTDLNN
-402 AKSMESDHYGE
+402 AKSTESDHYGE

-418 SDTNDSVAA
+418 SDTNNSVTA

-453 LCFVAGS
+453 LCFVVKS

>member
-42 SYKVAAFGGV
+42 AYKVAAFGGV

-96 VGQIGNDLEKLSDK
+96 VGQLGNDLEKLSGK
-110 ANSEQ
+110 ADSEQ

-135 SERGSNDPSVD
+135 NENGSNDPSVD

-203 NSKSKTFTQKP
+203 NSKSQTLTQRP
-214 TPMYNAGD
+214 TPMYNVGD
-222 FWTEGPSGDLY
+222 IWVEGPSGDLY
-233 VCIKSRGDTEAYNKD
+233 VCIKSRGDTESYSKS

-265 NTALNTH
+265 SKDLNH
-272 IDIETG
+272 QIEVETG

-287 SDNKTAIVNVK
+287 SDNKTAIRNVK
-298 DSVEQIQGNVGS
+298 DSIEQIQGNVGS
-310 FTAWDYNKTKK
+310 FTASDYNKTKK
-321 QVGTN
+321 QVSTN

-333 QTDLKTA
+333 QIDLNTA
-340 NSQIGTNKAN
+340 NSQI
-350 IETLQT
+350 
-356 DFKTVN
+356 
-362 SQVGTNKTNIETLQA
+362 GTNKTNIETLQA
-377 DLKTASDQVKT
+377 DLKTVSDQVKT
-388 NKTNIGTLTTDLND
+388 NKTNIGTLTTDLNN
-402 AKSMESDHYGE
+402 AKSTESDHYGE

-418 SDTNDSVAA
+418 SDTNDSVTE

-453 LCFVAGS
+453 LCFVLKS

>member
-42 SYKVAAFGGV
+42 AYKVAAFGGV

-96 VGQIGNDLEKLSDK
+96 VGQLGNDLGKLSDK
-110 ANSEQ
+110 ADSEQ

-135 SERGSNDPSVD
+135 SENGSNDPSVD

-163 VRKNH
+163 VQRNH

-191 ALSMAIY
+191 ALSMATY

-203 NSKSKTFTQKP
+203 NSKSQTFTQRP
-214 TPMYNAGD
+214 TPMYNVGD
-222 FWTEGPSGDLY
+222 IWTEGPSGNLY
-233 VCIKSRGDTEAYNKD
+233 VCIKSRGDTESYSKN

-253 TKYTDDTRAEEV
+253 TKYTDDTFAKEV
-265 NTALNTH
+265 SKDLNH
-272 IDIETG
+272 
-278 HYNELSQGV
+278 Q
-287 SDNKTAIVNVK
+287 
-298 DSVEQIQGNVGS
+298 
-310 FTAWDYNKTKK
+310 
-321 QVGTN
+321 
-326 KTNIEAL
+326 IEAL
-333 QTDLKTA
+333 QADLNTA
-340 NSQIGTNKAN
+340 TSQIGTNK
-350 IETLQT
+350 
-356 DFKTVN
+356 
-362 SQVGTNKTNIETLQA
+362 SNIETLQA

-388 NKTNIGTLTTDLND
+388 NKTNIGTLTTDLNN
-402 AKSMESDHYGE
+402 AKSTESDHYRE

-418 SDTNDSVAA
+418 SDTNNSVTA

-441 AELGMAVNEDGA
+441 AKLGMAVNEDGA
-453 LCFVAGS
+453 LCFVVKS

>member
-42 SYKVAAFGGV
+42 TYKVAAFGGV

-96 VGQIGNDLEKLSDK
+96 VGQLGNDLEKLSDK

-125 ITTYYRYKDP
+125 ITTYYLYKDP
-135 SERGSNDPSVD
+135 NENGSNDPSVN

-163 VRKNH
+163 VRRNH

-203 NSKSKTFTQKP
+203 NSKSRTFTQKP

-222 FWTEGPSGDLY
+222 IWTEGPSGDLY
-233 VCIKSRGDTEAYNKD
+233 VCIKSRGDTESYSKD

-253 TKYTDDTRAEEV
+253 TKYTDDTFAKEV
-265 NTALNTH
+265 NKDLNH
-272 IDIETG
+272 QIEAETG

-287 SDNKTAIVNVK
+287 SDNKTAIKNVK
-298 DSVEQIQGNVGS
+298 DSIEQIQGNVGS
-310 FTAWDYNKTKK
+310 FTALDYNKTKK

-340 NSQIGTNKAN
+340 NSQIGTNK
-350 IETLQT
+350 
-356 DFKTVN
+356 
-362 SQVGTNKTNIETLQA
+362 SNIETLQA

-388 NKTNIGTLTTDLND
+388 NKTNIGTLTTDLNN
-402 AKSMESDHYGE
+402 AKSTESDHYGE

-418 SDTNDSVAA
+418 SDTNDSVTA

-441 AELGMAVNEDGA
+441 AELGMAVNKDGA
-453 LCFVAGS
+453 LCFVMKS

>member
-35 ITEKAGT
+35 ITEKAGAA
-42 SYKVAAFGGV
+42 YKVAAFGGV

-96 VGQIGNDLEKLSDK
+96 VGQLGNDLEKLSDK
-110 ANSEQ
+110 ADSEQ

-135 SERGSNDPSVD
+135 NENDSNDPSAN

-163 VRKNH
+163 VQRNH

-191 ALSMAIY
+191 ALSMATY

-203 NSKSKTFTQKP
+203 NSKSQTFTQRP
-214 TPMYNAGD
+214 TPMYNVGD
-222 FWTEGPSGDLY
+222 IWVEGPSGDLY
-233 VCIKSRGDTEAYNKD
+233 VCIKSRGDTESYSKD

-253 TKYTDDTRAEEV
+253 TKYTDDTFAKEV
-265 NTALNTH
+265 NTALNTQ
-272 IDIETG
+272 INNETG

-287 SDNKTAIVNVK
+287 SDNKTAIGNVK
-298 DSVEQIQGNVGS
+298 DSIKQIQGNVGS
-310 FTAWDYNKTKK
+310 FTASDYSKTKK

-340 NSQIGTNKAN
+340 NSQIGTNK
-350 IETLQT
+350 
-356 DFKTVN
+356 
-362 SQVGTNKTNIETLQA
+362 TNIETLQA
-377 DLKTASDQVKT
+377 DLKTASYQVKT
-388 NKTNIGTLTTDLND
+388 NKTNIGTLTTDLNN
-402 AKSMESDHYGE
+402 AKSTESDHYGE

-418 SDTNDSVAA
+418 SDTNDSVNA

-441 AELGMAVNEDGA
+441 AELGMAVNKDGA
-453 LCFVAGS
+453 LCFVVKS

>member
-42 SYKVAAFGGV
+42 AYKVAAFGGV

-96 VGQIGNDLEKLSDK
+96 VGQLGNDLEKLSDK
-110 ANSEQ
+110 ADSEQ

-135 SERGSNDPSVD
+135 NENGSNDPSVD

-203 NSKSKTFTQKP
+203 NSKSQTFTQRP
-214 TPMYNAGD
+214 TPMYNVGD
-222 FWTEGPSGDLY
+222 IWVEGPSGDLY
-233 VCIKSRGDTEAYNKD
+233 VCIKSRGDTESYNKD

-265 NTALNTH
+265 SKDLNH
-272 IDIETG
+272 QIEAETG

-287 SDNKTAIVNVK
+287 SDNKTAIRNVK
-298 DSVEQIQGNVGS
+298 DSIEQIQGNVGS
-310 FTAWDYNKTKK
+310 FTASDYNKTKK
-321 QVGTN
+321 QVSTN

-333 QTDLKTA
+333 KIDLKTA
-340 NSQIGTNKAN
+340 NSQI
-350 IETLQT
+350 
-356 DFKTVN
+356 
-362 SQVGTNKTNIETLQA
+362 GTNKTNIETLQA
-377 DLKTASDQVKT
+377 DLKTVSDQVKT
-388 NKTNIGTLTTDLND
+388 NKTNIGTLTTDLNN
-402 AKSMESDHYGE
+402 AKSTESDHYGE

-418 SDTNDSVAA
+418 SDTNDSVAE

-453 LCFVAGS
+453 LCFVVKS

>member
-35 ITEKAGT
+35 IIEKAGT
-42 SYKVAAFGGV
+42 AYKVAAFGGV

-96 VGQIGNDLEKLSDK
+96 VGQLGNDLEKLSDK
-110 ANSEQ
+110 ADSEQ

-135 SERGSNDPSVD
+135 NENGSNDPSVN

-163 VRKNH
+163 VRRNH
-168 CFRWADTGEGY
+168 CFRWADAGEGY
-179 EWVRI
+179 EWVQI

-191 ALSMAIY
+191 ALSMATY

-203 NSKSKTFTQKP
+203 NSKSQTFTQRP
-214 TPMYNAGD
+214 TPIYNVGD
-222 FWTEGPSGDLY
+222 IWAEGPSGDLY
-233 VCIKSRGDTEAYNKD
+233 VCVKSRGDTESYSKN

-253 TKYTDDTRAEEV
+253 TKYTDDTFAKEV
-265 NTALNTH
+265 NKTLNTQ

-278 HYNELSQGV
+278 HYKELSQGV
-287 SDNKTAIVNVK
+287 SDNKTAIGNVK
-298 DSVEQIQGNVGS
+298 DSIGQIQGNVGS
-310 FTAWDYNKTKK
+310 FTASDYNKTKK
-321 QVGTN
+321 QVSTN
-326 KTNIEAL
+326 KTNIEGL

-340 NSQIGTNKAN
+340 SN
-350 IETLQT
+350 
-356 DFKTVN
+356 
-362 SQVGTNKTNIETLQA
+362 QVETNKTNIT
-377 DLKTASDQVKT
+377 
-388 NKTNIGTLTTDLND
+388 TLTTDLNN
-402 AKSMESDHYGE
+402 AKSTESDHYGE

-418 SDTNDSVAA
+418 SDTNNSVTA

-441 AELGMAVNEDGA
+441 AELGMAINEDGA
-453 LCFVAGS
+453 LCFVVKS